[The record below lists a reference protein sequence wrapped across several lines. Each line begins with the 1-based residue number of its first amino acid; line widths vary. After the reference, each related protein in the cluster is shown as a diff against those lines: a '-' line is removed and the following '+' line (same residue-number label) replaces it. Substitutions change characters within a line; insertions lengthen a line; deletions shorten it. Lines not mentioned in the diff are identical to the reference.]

1 MSEPLKG
8 EQRMSYQEDIRQAAL
23 SGKDFDKRNAK
34 DIGDYHGEEP
44 KIVLKDIKKL
54 RSELKGETK

>member
-1 MSEPLKG
+1 
-8 EQRMSYQEDIRQAAL
+8 MSYQEDIRQAAL